1 MIFFWTICEISALT
15 LIGMSYESKKNAH
28 LQRHLGKFYLNFH
41 LQIFFEI
48 FDKNSAEKFWS
59 KKDRGLESALPYAS

>member
-28 LQRHLGKFYLNFH
+28 LQRHLGKFYLNFQ
-41 LQIFFEI
+41 LQICLEI
-48 FDKNSAEKFWS
+48 FDKSSAYKIQS
-59 KKDRGLESALPYAS
+59 KNHKRDKSTLPHAN